1 MSEGDYTAWGV
12 AGGGVGD
19 VPHCYFFTAIP
30 NSFTRGL
37 VVNKKIYIHYRV
49 LIENAKHGQ

>member
-1 MSEGDYTAWGV
+1 M

-37 VVNKKIYIHYRV
+37 VVNKKIYIHLVILHDIVIYRV